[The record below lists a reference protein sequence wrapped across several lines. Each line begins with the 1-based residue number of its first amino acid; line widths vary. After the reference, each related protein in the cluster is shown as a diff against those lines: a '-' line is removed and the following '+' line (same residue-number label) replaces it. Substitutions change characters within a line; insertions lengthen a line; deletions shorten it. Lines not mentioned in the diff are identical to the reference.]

1 MDKNWEEKAVGE
13 LVAILHPAGDVLEI
27 HFTSG
32 LAAKLIQERRP
43 KSHTIVEPDQALAK
57 KAASY
62 PQATVIQKPWQEGL
76 HQLETFDA
84 ILLGRDLR
92 DAQCAVSKEHH
103 GLATMALGKEKHLH
117 QLIEKELPELSQIK
131 YSDEDLESFCQQ
143 LEQGQRKDLPRFLHQ
158 LKQNGQITESQYEK
172 VHAVHHLPK
181 ESSAPIPVRVDR
193 SSDLIFEVLSVC
205 LDKHMRKGSRFVC
218 FLNESNY
225 ENPSFF
231 DRVITNPFVNY
242 QEKWIK
248 GTTSAGAEESVLA
261 MLVEKQG

>member
-1 MDKNWEEKAVGE
+1 MDKIWEEKAVGE
-13 LVAILHPAGDVLEI
+13 LVAMLHPGKDVLEI

-32 LAAKLIQERRP
+32 IAARLIEDLRP

-62 PQATVIQKPWQEGL
+62 PKATVIQKPWQEGL
-76 HQLETFDA
+76 LQLGTFDA

-92 DAQCAVSKEHH
+92 DAQSAVSKEHH
-103 GLATMALGKEKHLH
+103 GLATVALGKEKHLH

-131 YSDEDLESFCQQ
+131 YSDEDLEAFCRQM
-143 LEQGQRKDLPRFLHQ
+143 EQGHRKDLPRFLHQ
-158 LKQNGQITESQYEK
+158 LKQQGQITETQYEK
-172 VHAVHHLPK
+172 VHAVHSLPK
-181 ESSAPIPVRVDR
+181 ETSAPIPVRIDQ
-193 SSDLIFEVLSVC
+193 SSDLIFNVLSVC

-248 GTTSAGAEESVLA
+248 GTSSSDAEESVLA